1 MPLFIDIH
9 EIPGVTSALAAAEHI
24 KDIDAQGP
32 FAVNYSK
39 YWLNEE
45 TGKIFCLC
53 EAPDAEAAAAVHRLA
68 HGVGAERIIEVTP
81 ELSELFLGPAMTD
94 AAGAVVVPSASGPHN
109 DTGTRTVLFTDIVG
123 STELTQTL
131 GDDAGFAVVERHDAL
146 VRAALSRTNGREV
159 KHTGDGIMA
168 VFVSAVAAVRCAN
181 EIQHALAGEEH
192 FEIRIGLAAGEPVE
206 RNGDF
211 FGGAVQLAARLC
223 SHAAPRETLVSSA
236 VADLCIGKDLTFDD
250 LGSVPLK
257 GFATP
262 VAVRRAAGASQ
273 ARPPSFEAP

>member
-1 MPLFIDIH
+1 MPLYIDIH

-32 FAVNYSK
+32 FEVDYSK

-53 EAPDAEAAAAVHRLA
+53 EAPNVEAAIAVHKLA
-68 HGVGAERIIEVTP
+68 HGVAADKIIEITP
-81 ELSELFLGPAMTD
+81 ELSELFLGPATTD
-94 AAGAVVVPSASGPHN
+94 AAGAVVRPSASGFRN

-123 STELTQTL
+123 STELTQKL
-131 GDDAGFAVVERHDAL
+131 GDEAAFAVVERHDEL
-146 VRAALSRTNGREV
+146 VRAALARTGGRLV

-168 VFVSAVAAVRCAN
+168 VFVSVVAAVRCAN
-181 EIQHALAGEEH
+181 EIQYELSKGEP
-192 FEIRIGLAAGEPVE
+192 FDVRIGLAAGEPIE

-223 SHAAPRETLVSSA
+223 SHAAPRNS
-236 VADLCIGKDLTFDD
+236 
-250 LGSVPLK
+250 
-257 GFATP
+257 
-262 VAVRRAAGASQ
+262 RAERGCRSMH
-273 ARPPSFEAP
+273 R